1 MQKEWA
7 GKLIMR
13 GETTCLGIKFY
24 FMKFVIFLFLLTGLS
39 SCTEDL
45 DDILNAKIRYLEQ
58 EDTVFQDGY
67 TIKAIRDDA
76 NSGYTVSRLGP
87 PDGYAVIS
95 TVPKAIIEKNFVL
108 EDSLTVSFV
117 EAFAKLKCS
126 YLYYSQGF
134 KRIDFF
140 KRQGLFKK
148 KLKVI
153 LFKGH
158 LPKSQNFITAN
169 SSVKEFNDGWKYLII
184 K

>member
-1 MQKEWA
+1 MQV
-7 GKLIMR
+7 
-13 GETTCLGIKFY
+13 ETMCLRIKY
-24 FMKFVIFLFLLTGLS
+24 SVMKFVTFLLAFGLLILF
-39 SCTEDL
+39 SCAEKL
-45 DDILNAKIRYLEQ
+45 NDILNVKIRYLEQ
-58 EDTVFQDGY
+58 ADAEFQAGY
-67 TIKAIRDDA
+67 VIKAIRVDA

-87 PDGYAVIS
+87 PNEYAVIN
-95 TVPKAIIEKNFVL
+95 TVPKAVIQKNFVV
-108 EDSLTVSFV
+108 EDSLTTSFV
-117 EAFAKLKCS
+117 ETFAKLNCS
-126 YLYYSQGF
+126 YLYYTQDF